1 MSTRREEDG
10 EQVTDV
16 PQRMEGGGWEK
27 TTKLCPR
34 SPLLT
39 QTLSVMETVH
49 VWWSRLALEDF
60 KTALRTRRIDQ
71 GVLLRILDTFDGGE
85 TDEWEFDEVE
95 EVPRSKSWIR
105 GRNRRRK
112 LKKRKRKGGRF
123 PGTRDDAEAFLEV
136 EVVGGEEGEEVEVDD
151 AIGEALGG
159 LFLETEVGGR
169 RAERERVRE
178 EEAEKM

>member
-1 MSTRREEDG
+1 MSAS
-10 EQVTDV
+10 
-16 PQRMEGGGWEK
+16 
-27 TTKLCPR
+27 
-34 SPLLT
+34 SPSSFNRFFPSS
-39 QTLSVMETVH
+39 QP
-49 VWWSRLALEDF
+49 
-60 KTALRTRRIDQ
+60 KK
-71 GVLLRILDTFDGGE
+71 RILDTFDGGE